1 MADRS
6 ALFAAIGVYLFF
18 LLGIAVFSYLR
29 GRKAVQGGNAD
40 AEVNE
45 HFLASSSFGTVVLFL
60 TTFSTIVSGYT
71 AFGIPTEAA
80 FLGFISLR
88 WLQGFVSIIIGYV
101 VLAPRYRRIA
111 IARNWQS
118 PNDIIADRYN
128 CNSLR
133 LVGAFAQCFP
143 MILYIAVQFISLEKM
158 IGQISDFQ
166 ISGEFGVWVL
176 VIFIW
181 ICEVIGGF
189 RGVSLTDAIQS
200 GIMLVAFLG
209 IPIVLQELYGG
220 IIGFNEFPVC
230 KNGKVPVNTTGSAL
244 TAGNCVSKLTPYF
257 NFYPPGGASDVQ
269 KGGFT
274 DFSPQL
280 GELAINTCK
289 GAIAAVPNLPED
301 HPCRGLVGLAVA
313 LDTNPAS
320 NYVPI
325 GMLSFAIALCVS
337 GLQVHW
343 AQRIISAKSDLV
355 VKKSLILTATCIMFA
370 PIPGIM
376 LGVSK
381 SVLGGPS
388 PEPDTLPFMVSL
400 WFDSGGFL
408 AFFSVVLAVSAVAAF
423 MSTADSA
430 AIGVANVLT
439 VEVFQNLLTPNMS
452 ASTKIWVG
460 KVISLSV
467 LIIARLILYAGKD
480 FDILTALNWQIG
492 FGWAVAPTYALG
504 LFAPDSVASAYA
516 LLAGM
521 FVHYVLLFAFEFGVI
536 ENGTNIYMYSGIYC
550 ALVNFATTFIV
561 NKLLPEGLKD
571 DAGRGAKDGVV
582 EAARIR
588 FGGGKVDHL
597 TSEKVKEIMADTTE
611 PIGTLVGKFC
621 VISTC
626 ILMVFSL
633 PWWGKE
639 GWDSTIDATDPDS
652 LIVGLP
658 FWAFNISVIAGVQFF
673 LLLTALCLWKT
684 PKMDTELKDMKI
696 GE

>member
-220 IIGFNEFPVC
+220 IIGFNEYPIC
-230 KNGKVPVNTTGSAL
+230 DNGVPTVGLPPIPPFVS
-244 TAGNCVSKLTPYF
+244 NCVSRSTPYF
-257 NFYPPGGASDVQ
+257 NFYPPGGLSDVQ
-269 KGGFT
+269 KGGFANFFPPLWSEAALNQCKIDIFT
-274 DFSPQL
+274 KPKN
-280 GELAINTCK
+280 ETVTCQK
-289 GAIAAVPNLPED
+289 
-301 HPCRGLVGLAVA
+301 LVGLAVA
-313 LDTNPAS
+313 LDKNAAAS
-320 NYVPI
+320 YVPI
-325 GMLSFAIALCVS
+325 GMLSFAIALSVS

-376 LGVSK
+376 LGVTK
-381 SVLGGPS
+381 AALAGPL
-388 PEPDTLPFMVSL
+388 PDTLPFMVSL

-408 AFFSVVLAVSAVAAF
+408 TFFSVVISVSAVAAF

-467 LIIARLILYAGKD
+467 LIIARLILYAGED